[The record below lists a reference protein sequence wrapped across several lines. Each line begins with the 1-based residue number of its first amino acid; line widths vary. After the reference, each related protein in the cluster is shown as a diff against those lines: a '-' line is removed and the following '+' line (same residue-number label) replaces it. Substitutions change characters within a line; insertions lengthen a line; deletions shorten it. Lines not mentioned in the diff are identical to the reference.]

1 MLCGQTPR
9 DQELKRIGLHIVR
22 QFMHMKYRLAIFDF
36 DGTLA
41 DSFPFFVQ
49 VFNQLAEQH
58 GFKKVDLD
66 LVPTYRQY
74 SARQL
79 MEQVG
84 MPAWKLPFVVKS
96 VTSLMRQNAASISL
110 FEDVDDL
117 LRYLANRDVT
127 LAIVSSNSHENVSRI
142 LGPAN
147 TKLISQ
153 FECGVSIFGKPARI
167 QKVLKKTGIP
177 CREVIYIGD
186 QVADLEAARK
196 EKVAFGAV
204 SWGYE
209 TIESLRK
216 HFPEE
221 EFDCVHA
228 IRRIA

>member
-1 MLCGQTPR
+1 MY
-9 DQELKRIGLHIVR
+9 
-22 QFMHMKYRLAIFDF
+22 MKYRLAIFDF

-49 VFNQLAEQH
+49 VINQLAEQH

-66 LVPTYRQY
+66 LVPTHRQY
-74 SARQL
+74 GAKQL

-96 VTSLMRQNAASISL
+96 FISLMRQNAASISL
-110 FEDVDDL
+110 FQHIDEL
-117 LRYLANRDVT
+117 LLYLANRAVT
-127 LAIVSSNSHENVSRI
+127 LAIVLSNSYENVSRI

-153 FECGVSIFGKPARI
+153 FECGVSIFGKPARL

-196 EKVAFGAV
+196 EQVAFGAV
-204 SWGYE
+204 SWGYGA
-209 TIESLRK
+209 IESLRA
-216 HFPEE
+216 HSPEE
-221 EFDCVHA
+221 EFDCVSA

>member
-1 MLCGQTPR
+1 
-9 DQELKRIGLHIVR
+9 
-22 QFMHMKYRLAIFDF
+22 MKYRLAIFDF

-58 GFKKVDLD
+58 GFKKIDSDLA
-66 LVPTYRQY
+66 PTFRHYN
-74 SARQL
+74 ARQI
-79 MEQVG
+79 MKQVG
-84 MPAWKLPFVVKS
+84 MPDWKLPFVVKS
-96 VTSLMRQNAASISL
+96 FTSLMRQNAASISL
-110 FEDVDDL
+110 FEDVDGL
-117 LRYLANRDVT
+117 LLHLANKGVT
-127 LAIVSSNSHENVSRI
+127 LAIVSSNSYENVSQI

-153 FECGVSIFGKPARI
+153 LECGMSMFGKPARI
-167 QKVLKKTGIP
+167 QKVLKKTGVP

-196 EKVAFGAV
+196 EKVDFGAV

-209 TIESLRK
+209 TIDSLRK

-221 EFDCVHA
+221 EFDTVSA
-228 IRRIA
+228 IRRIV

>member
-1 MLCGQTPR
+1 
-9 DQELKRIGLHIVR
+9 
-22 QFMHMKYRLAIFDF
+22 MKYRLAIFDF

-41 DSFPFFVQ
+41 DSFPFFVR

-58 GFKKVDLD
+58 GFKQVDLD

-74 SARQL
+74 NTRQI

-96 VTSLMRQNAASISL
+96 FTALMRQNAANISL
-110 FEDVDDL
+110 FEQVDDL
-117 LRYLANRDVT
+117 LLYLADREVT

-153 FECGVSIFGKPARI
+153 FECGVSMFGKPARI
-167 QKVLKKTGIP
+167 RKVLRKTGIP
-177 CREVIYIGD
+177 CHEAISIGD

-196 EKVAFGAV
+196 EQVAFGAV
-204 SWGYE
+204 SWGYG
-209 TIESLRK
+209 TIESLRE
-216 HFPEE
+216 HLPDE
-221 EFDCVHA
+221 EFDSVSA

>member
-1 MLCGQTPR
+1 
-9 DQELKRIGLHIVR
+9 
-22 QFMHMKYRLAIFDF
+22 MKSRLAIFDF
-36 DGTLA
+36 VGTLA
-41 DSFPFFVQ
+41 DSFPFFVP
-49 VFNQLAEQH
+49 VITQLAEPH
-58 GFKKVDLD
+58 DFNKVDLD

-96 VTSLMRQNAASISL
+96 YTSLMRQNAASISL
-110 FEDVDDL
+110 FEHIDDL
-117 LRYLANRDVT
+117 LLYLSNKGVT
-127 LAIVSSNSHENVSRI
+127 LAIVSSNSYDNVSQI

-153 FECGVSIFGKPARI
+153 FECGMSMFGKPARI
-167 QKVLKKTGIP
+167 QKVLRKSGIP
-177 CREVIYIGD
+177 CHETIFIGD

-204 SWGYE
+204 SWGYGA
-209 TIESLRK
+209 IESLRA

-221 EFDCVHA
+221 EFDGVSA
-228 IRRIA
+228 IRRIF

>member
-1 MLCGQTPR
+1 
-9 DQELKRIGLHIVR
+9 
-22 QFMHMKYRLAIFDF
+22 MKYRMAIFDF

-41 DSFPFFVQ
+41 DSFPFFIRVI
-49 VFNQLAEQH
+49 NQLAEQH

-96 VTSLMRQNAASISL
+96 FISLMRQNAASISL
-110 FEDVDDL
+110 FEQVDDL
-117 LRYLANRDVT
+117 LLSLADRDVT

-153 FECGVSIFGKPARI
+153 LECGMSMFGKPARI

-177 CREVIYIGD
+177 CHEVIYIGD

-196 EKVAFGAV
+196 EQVAFGAV

-209 TIESLRK
+209 TIESLRA
-216 HFPEE
+216 HSPEE
-221 EFDCVHA
+221 EFDTVAA